1 MRARVLVGLVVMV
14 AGLGVGQVQA
24 QELPQCVPTTMVVNR
39 QGDGTAITVGATA
52 VMVLDINTLACQRT
66 IRNIGSAP
74 MHCMSVGQGVPTPT
88 KGQLF
93 NPGEQL
99 TMLTEGRQSWQCIRT
114 TGTSTTV
121 NTIEAMP

>member
-1 MRARVLVGLVVMV
+1 MRRSLGMGLLLVL
-14 AGLGVGQVQA
+14 AWLGSGQA
-24 QELPQCVPTTMVVNR
+24 QEMPQCVPTTMVVNR
-39 QGDGTAITVGATA
+39 QGDGTAITVAGVA
-52 VMVLDINTLACQRT
+52 VQVLDVNALACQRT

-74 MHCMSVGQGVPTPT
+74 MHCMPVIQGVPTT
-88 KGQLF
+88 TRGQLF

-121 NTIEAMP
+121 NTLESIP